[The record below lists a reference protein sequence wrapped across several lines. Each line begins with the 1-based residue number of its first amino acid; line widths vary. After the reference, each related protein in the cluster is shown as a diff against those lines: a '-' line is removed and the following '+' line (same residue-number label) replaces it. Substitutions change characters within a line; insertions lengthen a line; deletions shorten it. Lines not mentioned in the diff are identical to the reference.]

1 MSLSNRDR
9 AEMAVA
15 YGILHGKTHDQI
27 VDMLDTDGLL
37 MTDPQVVRTV
47 AELEALDP
55 DTVVWPARHYGP
67 YTVGTLVP
75 DPFNP
80 HWTPP
85 LPAVVIREGAEVR
98 AAQEALGGSDAAC

>member
-1 MSLSNRDR
+1 MSLSNRAR

-37 MTDPQVVRTV
+37 MTDPQIIRTV

-55 DTVVWPARHYGP
+55 ETVVWPARHYGP
-67 YTVGTLVP
+67 YTVGTIVL
-75 DPFNP
+75 DPFNTEL
-80 HWTPP
+80 TPP
-85 LPAVVIREGAEVR
+85 LPAVVIRDGADVR
-98 AAQEALGGSDAAC
+98 AARKAMEEA

>member
-37 MTDPQVVRTV
+37 MTDPQVIRTV
-47 AELEALDP
+47 EELEALDP
-55 DTVVWPARHYGP
+55 DTVLNAFRDDGVDVIFRAWDVWQNDDTAH
-67 YTVGTLVP
+67 
-75 DPFNP
+75 F
-80 HWTPP
+80 
-85 LPAVVIREGAEVR
+85 PAVVIRNGAEVR
-98 AAQEALGGSDAAC
+98 AARKALEKEMDND